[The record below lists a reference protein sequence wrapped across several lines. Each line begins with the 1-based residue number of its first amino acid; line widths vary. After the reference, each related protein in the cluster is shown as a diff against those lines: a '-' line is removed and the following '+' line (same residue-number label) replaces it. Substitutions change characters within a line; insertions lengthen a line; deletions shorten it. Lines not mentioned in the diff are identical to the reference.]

1 IQKITPKPPWRQS
14 NLPAPPHRI
23 INASERNLCQTTFT
37 PLLGRHRVTISSGD
51 GPTDAPE
58 TINKVVA
65 LAEAFRPVEDVRV
78 SGPGNQPKIDL
89 VLSGDRLGPDELNLF
104 LRSVQD
110 LPADVMILPNGPD
123 D

>member
-1 IQKITPKPPWRQS
+1 MWCEEFLAAGAEILKDPSLLSSSQI
-14 NLPAPPHRI
+14 
-23 INASERNLCQTTFT
+23 EREVTF
-37 PLLGRHRVTISSGD
+37 SSREGSIY
-51 GPTDAPE
+51 AAE

-78 SGPGNQPKIDL
+78 SAAGNKPKIDL

-104 LRSVQD
+104 LGSVQD
-110 LPADVMILPNGPD
+110 IPADVMILPNGPD